1 MDPNARINSLDTF
14 WALADALKATR
25 YTSGEWP
32 PATGP
37 LVPFVHW
44 ADTRAPY
51 LVVGPLV
58 MRAHPAH
65 TVLEVKSW
73 SVGAYAPRVVEGDGE
88 SNAPFARTWHS
99 VQFGSVALTD
109 PTWGLVCRELA
120 RARELA
126 EAALELVAFADSS
139 AQAPPEWG
147 AQAAWTEPRIQRVY
161 QPWEGLLVCG
171 WATIDVVPDPSDV
184 RRRIVRMSPNLRIEV
199 AGEVVQTGGC
209 SLDRAGWAVMTAAL
223 VAYNT
228 RTSAQL
234 RAHYERE
241 VEGLSLALARLGVA

>member
-37 LVPFVHW
+37 LTPFAHR

-51 LVVGPLV
+51 LVVGPLYLH
-58 MRAHPAH
+58 AHPTH

-73 SVGAYAPRVVEGDGE
+73 TAGIYAPRVVEGDGE
-88 SNAPFARTWHS
+88 SNAPLDRAWDT
-99 VQFGSVALTD
+99 VKLGSVVLSD
-109 PTWGLVCRELA
+109 PTWGMVLRELERARDMA
-120 RARELA
+120 RAALA
-126 EAALELVAFADSS
+126 LVAFADSS
-139 AQAPPEWG
+139 ASTPPEWG
-147 AQAAWTEPRIQRVY
+147 APAAWTEPRIQRDY

-209 SLDRAGWAVMTAAL
+209 SLDRAGWALMAAAL